1 MKMELIINNRA
12 VQLQIGVRF
21 LRELDK
27 KFYMERDG
35 IKFGFGLR
43 QVQIDLEMGN
53 YAKILVDM
61 IEAATRNA
69 VPYKPTTEDI
79 ENYIDSVEDYDGLID
94 QFNQELASAN
104 ATKKAWAEILEEANP
119 AEPQVEVST
128 EKHVTVKKATKK

>member
-1 MKMELIINNRA
+1 MELIINNRA
-12 VQLQIGVRF
+12 VELNIGVRF
-21 LRELDK
+21 LRELDR
-27 KFYMERDG
+27 KFFVEREG
-35 IKFGFGLR
+35 FKLGFGLR
-43 QVQIDLEMGN
+43 QIQIDLEMGN

-61 IEAATRNA
+61 IEAGTRNS